1 MEWLVDLFNKLLEFL
16 YQLLLTLF
24 DMLKDIFLWIVEQV
38 MNAVNMVLPSVF
50 AFFAPVDM
58 SQYMTSIPP
67 TVAWV
72 FAAVGVPQCLST
84 ILAAIT
90 IRLLLQLIP
99 FTRLG
104 S

>member
-1 MEWLVDLFNKLLEFL
+1 MEWLVDLFNKLLVFL
-16 YQLLLTLF
+16 YQLLISLV
-24 DMLKDIFLWIVEQV
+24 DMLKDLFFWVVDQV
-38 MNAVNMVLPSVF
+38 MSAVNSVLPAVF
-50 AFFAPVDM
+50 SLFAPVDM

-67 TVAWV
+67 TVSWV
-72 FAAVGVPQCLST
+72 FAAVGVPQCLSI

>member
-1 MEWLVDLFNKLLEFL
+1 MDWLVDLFNKLLVFL
-16 YQLLLTLF
+16 YQLLVSLF
-24 DMLKDIFLWIVEQV
+24 NMLKDLFFWAVEQV
-38 MNAVNMVLPSVF
+38 MEMVNMLLSGVF
-50 AFFAPVDM
+50 ALFAPVDM

-67 TVAWV
+67 TASWV
-72 FAAVGVPQCLST
+72 MAAVGLPQCLSI

-90 IRLLLQLIP
+90 VRLMLQLIP

>member
-1 MEWLVDLFNKLLEFL
+1 MDWLIDLFNKLLEFL
-16 YQLLLTLF
+16 YQLLLSLL
-24 DMLKDIFLWIVEQV
+24 DMLKDLFFWVVEQV
-38 MNAVNMVLPSVF
+38 MNAVNMILPTIF
-50 AFFAPVDM
+50 ALFAPVDM

-72 FAAVGVPQCLST
+72 FAAVGVPQCLSI

>member
-24 DMLKDIFLWIVEQV
+24 DMLKDIFLWIIEQV

-50 AFFAPVDM
+50 ALFAPVDM

-72 FAAVGVPQCLST
+72 FAAVGVPQCLSI

>member
-1 MEWLVDLFNKLLEFL
+1 MDWLVDLFNKLLVFL
-16 YQLLLTLF
+16 YQLLVSLF
-24 DMLKDIFLWIVEQV
+24 NMLKDLFFWAVEQV
-38 MNAVNMVLPSVF
+38 MEMVNTLLSGVF
-50 AFFAPVDM
+50 ALFAPVDM

-67 TVAWV
+67 TVSWV
-72 FAAVGVPQCLST
+72 MAAVGLPQCLSI

-90 IRLLLQLIP
+90 VRLMLQLIP

>member
-1 MEWLVDLFNKLLEFL
+1 MDWLVDLFNKLLVFL
-16 YQLLLTLF
+16 YQLLMSLF
-24 DMLKDIFLWIVEQV
+24 NMLKDLFFWAVEQV
-38 MNAVNMVLPSVF
+38 MEMVNMLLSGVF
-50 AFFAPVDM
+50 ALFAPVDM

-67 TVAWV
+67 TVSWV
-72 FAAVGVPQCLST
+72 MAAVGLPQCLSI

-90 IRLLLQLIP
+90 VRLMLQLIP

>member
-1 MEWLVDLFNKLLEFL
+1 
-16 YQLLLTLF
+16 
-24 DMLKDIFLWIVEQV
+24 MLKDLFFWAVEQV
-38 MNAVNMVLPSVF
+38 MEMVNMLLSGVF
-50 AFFAPVDM
+50 ALFAPVDM

-67 TVAWV
+67 TVSWV
-72 FAAVGVPQCLST
+72 MAAVGLPQCLSI

-90 IRLLLQLIP
+90 VRLMLQLIP

>member
-1 MEWLVDLFNKLLEFL
+1 MDWLVDLFNKLLVFL
-16 YQLLLTLF
+16 YQLLVSLF
-24 DMLKDIFLWIVEQV
+24 NMLKDLFFWAVEQV
-38 MNAVNMVLPSVF
+38 MEMVNMLLSGVF
-50 AFFAPVDM
+50 ALFAPVDM

-67 TVAWV
+67 TVSWV
-72 FAAVGVPQCLST
+72 MAAVGLPQCLSI

-90 IRLLLQLIP
+90 VRIMLQLIP

>member
-50 AFFAPVDM
+50 ALFAPVDM
-58 SQYMTSIPP
+58 SQYMTIIPP

-72 FAAVGVPQCLST
+72 FAAVGVPQCLSI

>member
-50 AFFAPVDM
+50 ALFAPVDM

-72 FAAVGVPQCLST
+72 FAAVGVPQCLSI

>member
-1 MEWLVDLFNKLLEFL
+1 MDWLVDLFNKLLVFL
-16 YQLLLTLF
+16 YQLLVSLF
-24 DMLKDIFLWIVEQV
+24 NMLKDLFFWAVEQV
-38 MNAVNMVLPSVF
+38 MEMVNMLLSGVF
-50 AFFAPVDM
+50 ALFSPVDM

-67 TVAWV
+67 TVSWV
-72 FAAVGVPQCLST
+72 MAAVGLPQCLSI

-90 IRLLLQLIP
+90 VRLMLQLIP

>member
-1 MEWLVDLFNKLLEFL
+1 MDWLVDLFNKLLVFL
-16 YQLLLTLF
+16 YQLLVSLF
-24 DMLKDIFLWIVEQV
+24 NMLKDLFFWAVEQV
-38 MNAVNMVLPSVF
+38 MDMVNMLLSGVF
-50 AFFAPVDM
+50 ALFAPVDM

-67 TVAWV
+67 TVSWV
-72 FAAVGVPQCLST
+72 MAAVGLPQCLSI

-90 IRLLLQLIP
+90 VRLMLQLIP

>member
-50 AFFAPVDM
+50 ALFAPVDI

-72 FAAVGVPQCLST
+72 FAAVGVPQCLSI

>member
-1 MEWLVDLFNKLLEFL
+1 MDWLVDLFNKLLVFL
-16 YQLLLTLF
+16 YQLLVSLF
-24 DMLKDIFLWIVEQV
+24 NMLKDLFFWALEQV
-38 MNAVNMVLPSVF
+38 MEMVNMLLSGVF
-50 AFFAPVDM
+50 ALFAPVDM

-67 TVAWV
+67 TVSWV
-72 FAAVGVPQCLST
+72 MAAVGLPQCLSI

-90 IRLLLQLIP
+90 VRLMLQLIP

>member
-50 AFFAPVDM
+50 ALFSPVDM

-72 FAAVGVPQCLST
+72 FAAVGLPQCLSI

>member
-1 MEWLVDLFNKLLEFL
+1 MERLVDLFNKLLEFL

-50 AFFAPVDM
+50 ALFAPVDM

-72 FAAVGVPQCLST
+72 FAAVGVPQCLSI

>member
-1 MEWLVDLFNKLLEFL
+1 MDWLVDLFNKLLVFL
-16 YQLLLTLF
+16 YQLLLSLF
-24 DMLKDIFLWIVEQV
+24 DMLKDLFFWIVEQV
-38 MNAVNMVLPSVF
+38 MEAANLLIAGIF
-50 AFFAPVDM
+50 ALFAPVDM

-67 TVAWV
+67 TVSWV
-72 FAAVGVPQCLST
+72 LAAVGVPQCLSI

>member
-50 AFFAPVDM
+50 ALFAPVDM
-58 SQYMTSIPP
+58 SQYMTFIPP

-72 FAAVGVPQCLST
+72 FAAVGVPQCLSI

>member
-1 MEWLVDLFNKLLEFL
+1 MDWLVDLFNKLLVFL
-16 YQLLLTLF
+16 YQLLVSLF
-24 DMLKDIFLWIVEQV
+24 NMLKDLFFWAVEQV
-38 MNAVNMVLPSVF
+38 MGMVNMLLSGVF
-50 AFFAPVDM
+50 ALFAPVDM

-67 TVAWV
+67 TVSWV
-72 FAAVGVPQCLST
+72 MAAVGLPQCLSI

-90 IRLLLQLIP
+90 VRLMLQLIP

>member
-1 MEWLVDLFNKLLEFL
+1 MEWLVDLFNKFLVFL
-16 YQLLLTLF
+16 YQLLVSLF
-24 DMLKDIFLWIVEQV
+24 NMLKDLFFWAVEQV
-38 MNAVNMVLPSVF
+38 MEMVNMLLSGVF
-50 AFFAPVDM
+50 ALFAPVDM

-67 TVAWV
+67 TVSWV
-72 FAAVGVPQCLST
+72 MAAVGLPQCLSI

-90 IRLLLQLIP
+90 VRLMLQLIP

>member
-1 MEWLVDLFNKLLEFL
+1 MDWLVDLFNKLLVFL
-16 YQLLLTLF
+16 YQLLVSLF
-24 DMLKDIFLWIVEQV
+24 NMLKDLFFWAVEQV
-38 MNAVNMVLPSVF
+38 MEMVNILLSGVF
-50 AFFAPVDM
+50 ALFAPVDM

-67 TVAWV
+67 TVSWV
-72 FAAVGVPQCLST
+72 MAAVGLPQCLSI

-90 IRLLLQLIP
+90 VRLMLQLIP

>member
-1 MEWLVDLFNKLLEFL
+1 MEWLVDLFNKLLVFL
-16 YQLLLTLF
+16 YQLLVSLF
-24 DMLKDIFLWIVEQV
+24 NMLKDLFFWAVEQV
-38 MNAVNMVLPSVF
+38 MEMVNMLLSGVF
-50 AFFAPVDM
+50 ALFAPVDM

-67 TVAWV
+67 TVSWV
-72 FAAVGVPQCLST
+72 MAAVGLPQCLSI

-90 IRLLLQLIP
+90 VRLMLQLIP

>member
-1 MEWLVDLFNKLLEFL
+1 MEWLVDLLNKLLVFL
-16 YQLLLTLF
+16 YQLLISLVN
-24 DMLKDIFLWIVEQV
+24 MLKDLFFWAVEQI
-38 MNAVNMVLPSVF
+38 MAMVNLLLSGVF
-50 AFFAPVDM
+50 SLFAPVDM

-72 FAAVGVPQCLST
+72 MAAVGVPQCLSI

-90 IRLLLQLIP
+90 VRLMLQLIP

>member
-1 MEWLVDLFNKLLEFL
+1 MDWLVDLFNKLLVFL
-16 YQLLLTLF
+16 YQLLVSLF
-24 DMLKDIFLWIVEQV
+24 NMLKDLFFWAVEQV
-38 MNAVNMVLPSVF
+38 MEMVNMLLSGVF
-50 AFFAPVDM
+50 ALFAPVDM

-67 TVAWV
+67 TVSWV
-72 FAAVGVPQCLST
+72 MAAVGLPQCLSM

-90 IRLLLQLIP
+90 VRLMLQLIP

>member
-1 MEWLVDLFNKLLEFL
+1 MDWLVDLFNKLLVFL
-16 YQLLLTLF
+16 YQLLVSLF
-24 DMLKDIFLWIVEQV
+24 NMLKDLFFWAVEQV
-38 MNAVNMVLPSVF
+38 MEMVNMLLSGVF
-50 AFFAPVDM
+50 ALFAPVDM

-67 TVAWV
+67 TVSWV
-72 FAAVGVPQCLST
+72 MAAVGLPQCLSI

-90 IRLLLQLIP
+90 VRLMLQLIP